1 MQIILNPV
9 YSIIGMHWSNYSK
22 IENNQRENSLVAV
35 DKIVGYLNIS
45 IYELIHMGDDV
56 PKEISLE
63 DKTIVSR

>member
-9 YSIIGMHWSNYSK
+9 CSIIGMHWSNYSK
-22 IENNQRENSLVAV
+22 IEKNQRENSLVAV
-35 DKIVGYLNIS
+35 EKIAGYLNIL
-45 IYELIHMGDDV
+45 IYELILGDDV